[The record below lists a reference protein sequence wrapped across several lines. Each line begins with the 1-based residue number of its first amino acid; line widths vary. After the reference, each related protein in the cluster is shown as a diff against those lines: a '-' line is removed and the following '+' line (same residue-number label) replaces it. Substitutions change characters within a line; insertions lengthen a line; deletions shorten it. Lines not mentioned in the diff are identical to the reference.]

1 MTGEIV
7 FDSRHRSLWPRGPH
21 QSGLKSNRIA
31 LRDLLPRKIAREK
44 ANCPR
49 TAIKDYRLLSVCL
62 LANGRRSR
70 RGMRALYRK
79 LGIGLSLLMAYQT
92 EKASIRARTFR
103 KSETTAEKRLWEELR
118 GSRLNGF
125 KFVRHL
131 PIGPYFADFACR
143 SVKLIVEVDGA
154 THGNA
159 HELAYDAKRSLFLNE
174 QGWAVHRI
182 TVIPAV

>member
-1 MTGEIV
+1 
-7 FDSRHRSLWPRGPH
+7 
-21 QSGLKSNRIA
+21 
-31 LRDLLPRKIAREK
+31 
-44 ANCPR
+44 
-49 TAIKDYRLLSVCL
+49 
-62 LANGRRSR
+62 
-70 RGMRALYRK
+70 MRALYRK

-131 PIGPYFADFACR
+131 PIGPYFADCACR

-154 THGNA
+154 THGDA
-159 HELAYDAKRSLFLNE
+159 HEVAYDAKRSLFLNE

-182 TVIPAV
+182 TVIPHHRKHIPEVQGLAIHRNPICKNHRIVPSRVPTRRYHVMASLIQGHCLVS